1 MDVEG
6 RTPVLADVAGLHG
19 VLARIAQRDYVGQE
33 VVREGD
39 VLAVFVHKS
48 AGESSRRI

>member
-1 MDVEG
+1 MDIEG

-39 VLAVFVHKS
+39 VLAVFVHKA